1 MATLTIRDFDDA
13 LKHRLRLRAASRN
26 RSMEEEVRQILRS
39 ALHESPPAT
48 SDLAAR
54 IRSRF
59 AGVAGL
65 AGLGGVELPQPV
77 REPVRRPPVFDTP
90 PRSAA
95 KPAARKPRRA

>member
-1 MATLTIRDFDDA
+1 MATLTIRDFDDT

-39 ALHESPPAT
+39 ALHDAPPPA

-59 AGVAGL
+59 

>member
-39 ALHESPPAT
+39 ALHDAPPPT

-59 AGVAGL
+59 AG
-65 AGLGGVELPQPV
+65 LGGVELPQAV
-77 REPVRRPPVFDTP
+77 REPVRPPPVFDA
-90 PRSAA
+90 PRRSVA

>member
-13 LKHRLRLRAASRN
+13 LKHRLRLRAASSN

-59 AGVAGL
+59 AGL
-65 AGLGGVELPQPV
+65 AGLGGVELPQPA
-77 REPVRRPPVFDTP
+77 REAVRPPPLFDAP
-90 PRSAA
+90 PRRVA
-95 KPAARKPRRA
+95 KPAARKSRRA